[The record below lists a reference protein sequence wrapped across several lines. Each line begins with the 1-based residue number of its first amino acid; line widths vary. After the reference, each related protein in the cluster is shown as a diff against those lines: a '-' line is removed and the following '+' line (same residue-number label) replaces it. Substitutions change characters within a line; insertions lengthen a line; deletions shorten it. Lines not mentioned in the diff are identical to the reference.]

1 MCVLTLLSFLRIA
14 MLVFL
19 CLQSLDDSNSS
30 LISSRFSNDRGR
42 TKRQVIRLFL
52 SMVWK
57 KIIGEGFFAI
67 FSCAKLFIEL

>member
-1 MCVLTLLSFLRIA
+1 MCVLTSLSFLRIA

-19 CLQSLDDSNSS
+19 RLQTLDSNSS
-30 LISSRFSNDRGR
+30 LIFSTFSNDQGR

-67 FSCAKLFIEL
+67 FSCLKIFIEL